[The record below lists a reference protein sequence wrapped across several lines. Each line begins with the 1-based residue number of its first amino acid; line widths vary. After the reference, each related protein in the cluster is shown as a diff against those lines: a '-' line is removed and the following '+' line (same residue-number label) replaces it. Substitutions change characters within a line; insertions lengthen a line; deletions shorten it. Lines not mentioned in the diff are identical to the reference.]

1 LWDGKKVHGLNSSGR
16 SPVLLDRYFLGLQE
30 GDSMPAYGSSGL
42 TVPGALR
49 SWIEMHR
56 NFGRLLFR
64 KLIVPAIKY
73 TRYGYYIATVVAEY
87 WRRADRIFSQ
97 QEGPEF
103 AAWHDTFMPSGF
115 TPRAGQVW
123 RSEAMAQTLEA
134 LADSETQ
141 DFYQGRIAEQIAQF
155 SKDTGGAL
163 RY

>member
-1 LWDGKKVHGLNSSGR
+1 A
-16 SPVLLDRYFLGLQE
+16 LLDRDFLGLQE
-30 GDSMPAYGSSGL
+30 GDSMPAYGWSGV
-42 TVPGALR
+42 TVPGAPR

-56 NFGRLLFR
+56 NFGRLPFR
-64 KLIVPAIKY
+64 KLFEPAIQY
-73 TRYGYYIATVVAEY
+73 ARYGYPIGPVVAEY

-134 LADSETQ
+134 LADSESQ
-141 DFYQGRIAEQIAQF
+141 DFYMGRIAEQISQF
-155 SKDTGGAL
+155 SKVYGIDQRFEDLAGSTST
-163 RY
+163 

>member
-1 LWDGKKVHGLNSSGR
+1 
-16 SPVLLDRYFLGLQE
+16 
-30 GDSMPAYGSSGL
+30 
-42 TVPGALR
+42 
-49 SWIEMHR
+49 SWIEMCR
-56 NFGRLLFR
+56 NVGSLPFR
-64 KLIVPAIKY
+64 KLFEPAIQY
-73 TRYGYYIATVVAEY
+73 ARYGYPIGPVVAEY

-163 RY
+163 RYEDLARHSSEWVEPISAHYKGHDIWELPPNKIGRAHV